1 MEPTTG
7 HQKRNFMDGTQYR
20 GEHSA
25 SGDHGKSWIHSS
37 GQNDIAKE
45 SMEKVTAMENNI
57 YEDRNE
63 NEIEIDVLE
72 LLFVFKKKAW
82 VIILAA

>member
-1 MEPTTG
+1 
-7 HQKRNFMDGTQYR
+7 
-20 GEHSA
+20 
-25 SGDHGKSWIHSS
+25 
-37 GQNDIAKE
+37 
-45 SMEKVTAMENNI
+45 MENNI

-82 VIILAA
+82 VII